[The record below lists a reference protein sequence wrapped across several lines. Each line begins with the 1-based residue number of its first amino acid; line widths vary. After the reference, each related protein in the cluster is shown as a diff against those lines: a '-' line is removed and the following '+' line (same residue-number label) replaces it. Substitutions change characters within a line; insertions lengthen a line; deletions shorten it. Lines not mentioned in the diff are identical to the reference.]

1 MGDPRRMKNKYKWYK
16 KRWDK
21 ERILRNWELRKKYG
35 LKRVKE
41 ILIAE
46 AFLRKLRRQAR
57 ELLAVKDEEKERILL
72 QTVYNW
78 GLLKENATL
87 DDILS
92 LTVEDVLERRLQTLV
107 FRKGLAKT
115 IKEARQLITHG
126 HIALKGRKVTSPSM
140 LLKRGEEDFL
150 DYYYFNPNK
159 RIIEEKEVE
168 NVKE

>member
-21 ERILRNWELRKKYG
+21 ERIVRNWELRKKYG

-57 ELLAVKDEEKERILL
+57 ELLAIKDEQKEKILL
-72 QTVYNW
+72 ETAYNW
-78 GLLKENATL
+78 GLLRDNASL

-92 LTVEDVLERRLQTLV
+92 LTVEDILERRLQTLV
-107 FRKGLAKT
+107 FKKGLAKT
-115 IKEARQLITHG
+115 IREARQLITHG
-126 HIALKGRKVTSPSM
+126 HIALRGRRVTSPSM
-140 LLKRGEEDFL
+140 LLKRGEEEFL
-150 DYYYFNPNK
+150 DYYYFTPNK
-159 RIIEEKEVE
+159 RMIREEVE
-168 NVKE
+168 NAKE